1 MMLGHEFDMHFA
13 NLLLLPFRAFEN
25 GGVAA
30 GVVVSFYYVVVAF
43 IIGTLVYEI
52 INYVG
57 IEPRVGEANVTKRTV
72 PAHWEWQSR
81 GRAVMR
87 VYVKDYEVLD
97 LIIDGRKTVYRPIP
111 WILERA
117 KSGTTVPVE
126 YATGR
131 LNGKI
136 KVKKFMYL

>member
-1 MMLGHEFDMHFA
+1 
-13 NLLLLPFRAFEN
+13 
-25 GGVAA
+25 
-30 GVVVSFYYVVVAF
+30 
-43 IIGTLVYEI
+43 
-52 INYVG
+52 
-57 IEPRVGEANVTKRTV
+57 
-72 PAHWEWQSR
+72 
-81 GRAVMR
+81 MR

-136 KVKKFMYL
+136 TVRKFMYL